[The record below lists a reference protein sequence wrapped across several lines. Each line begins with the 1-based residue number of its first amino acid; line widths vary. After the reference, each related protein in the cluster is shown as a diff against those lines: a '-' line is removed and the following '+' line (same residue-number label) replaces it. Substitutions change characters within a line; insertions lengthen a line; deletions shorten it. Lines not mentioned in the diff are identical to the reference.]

1 MRLCCV
7 LREGRTFLLHDAD
20 EAPPIMELTDAEDNP
35 SVGIIVLERLT
46 GTTDPVDGIVMY
58 EEVCRR

>member
-1 MRLCCV
+1 
-7 LREGRTFLLHDAD
+7 
-20 EAPPIMELTDAEDNP
+20 MELTDAEDNP

-46 GTTDPVDGIVMY
+46 GTADPVDGIVMY